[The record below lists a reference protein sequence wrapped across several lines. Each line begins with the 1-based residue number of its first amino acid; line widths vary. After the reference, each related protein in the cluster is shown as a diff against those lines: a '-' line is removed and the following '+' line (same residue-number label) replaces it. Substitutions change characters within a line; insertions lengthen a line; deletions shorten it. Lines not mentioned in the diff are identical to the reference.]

1 MEAMGYAQTT
11 DSTIEGHPADM
22 IFRPQ
27 ANSPWP
33 EVWVEAKATKLSL
46 GNIEF
51 ANEVRAY
58 LRQWLL
64 RTAQTR
70 FKFMIFARQLSNLSR
85 WENIWGNSLSPEHVI
100 SWLIMDLDDA
110 ASSLFTEPA
119 SLKDVVSFFSETDIV
134 EGTDLDL
141 VDAANEKRKVVM
153 TANEIRQRARH
164 QLELMAQRSR
174 PVRKKSDLLSNLLQ
188 FDPPGSYILL
198 GIDPISLPEIMSR
211 MKGRIYPP
219 YRILEKGALLTFD
232 TPDAESNFVALNPT
246 RQRVLNLKELDETYP
261 HALAQLVN
269 SAIWRLLR
277 PLGVGTSDNFHYFL
291 AGREAVEERN
301 RSIRI
306 SSSESMRV
314 ARPLYL
320 PEKEESFPAKRRLNF
335 VFHQGFKIRYRNL
348 WGKHF
353 IEISLSKMYTKD
365 GITVIDGT
373 RASKIDARF
382 RNPNFDRSETRQRK
396 RTKLAEYIFR
406 SRGYADPKW
415 FGLFRFGSF
424 LRVQTDWTPDS
435 VPIDQTM
442 IDDYEEVEAFDGDLG

>member
-22 IFRPQ
+22 IFLPQ

-46 GNIEF
+46 GNSEF
-51 ANEVRAY
+51 VDEVRAY
-58 LRQWLL
+58 LRQWLF
-64 RTAQTR
+64 RTPQTR

-85 WENIWGNSLSPEHVI
+85 WESIWGNSLSPEHVLG
-100 SWLIMDLDDA
+100 WLTEGLDETEA
-110 ASSLFTEPA
+110 SLFTESA
-119 SLKDVVSFFSETDIV
+119 SLKDVVSFFAETGIV

-141 VDAANEKRKVVM
+141 IDTANEKRKVVM

-211 MKGRIYPP
+211 MKGRNYPP
-219 YRILEKGALLTFD
+219 YRILEKGELLTFD
-232 TPDAESNFVALNPT
+232 TPDAEAHFAALNAV
-246 RQRVLNLKELDETYP
+246 RQRVLNLQELNKTYP
-261 HALAQLVN
+261 DALAQLVN

-277 PLGVGTSDNFHYFL
+277 PLGVGTSYNYHYFL
-291 AGREAVEERN
+291 AGREAAEERD

-306 SSSESMRV
+306 SSRDSMRV
-314 ARPLYL
+314 ARPLFL

-335 VFHQGFKIRYRNL
+335 VYHQGFRIRYRNL
-348 WGKHF
+348 WGQHF
-353 IEISLSKMYTKD
+353 IEIGLSKMYTKD

-382 RNPNFDRSETRQRK
+382 RNPNYDRSETRQRK

-406 SRGYADPKW
+406 SRGHADPKW
-415 FGLFRFGSF
+415 FGLFRFGRF

-435 VPIDQTM
+435 VPIDQAM
-442 IDDYEEVEAFDGDLG
+442 MDDYEEEASNGDFG